1 MMIII
6 MTMMM
11 TNIIIKTLMIRSRL
25 FDYNDYNDT
34 QVHYAED
41 FDIVMPMY
49 NLMEY
54 SDAYLN
60 TSRSLWYYY
69 RDEPALYY
77 NGNII
82 DFPANNNSN
91 NNNINNNNNNS
102 NNNNINNNNNS
113 NNNNDNN
120 NNNSF
125 KCKGTTN
132 L

>member
-1 MMIII
+1 
-6 MTMMM
+6 M
-11 TNIIIKTLMIRSRL
+11 TNIIIKTLMIRSHL

-82 DFPANNNSN
+82 KGHVSPKNLFVLLISFSN
-91 NNNINNNNNNS
+91 CNLIPRY
-102 NNNNINNNNNS
+102 
-113 NNNNDNN
+113 
-120 NNNSF
+120 SF
-125 KCKGTTN
+125 MFTS
-132 L
+132 

>member
-1 MMIII
+1 MINHKEHVTMMMII

-11 TNIIIKTLMIRSRL
+11 TIIIIKTLMIRARL
-25 FDYNDYNDT
+25 FDYNDYHDT
-34 QVHYAED
+34 QVHAED

-60 TSRSLWYYY
+60 TSGSLWYHD

-91 NNNINNNNNNS
+91 NSNINN
-102 NNNNINNNNNS
+102 NNNNNS
-113 NNNNDNN
+113 NNNNDNDN

-125 KCKGTTN
+125 KCKGATN

>member
-1 MMIII
+1 MI

-82 DFPANNNSN
+82 DFPANNN
-91 NNNINNNNNNS
+91 NS

-125 KCKGTTN
+125 KCNGATN

>member
-60 TSRSLWYYY
+60 TSRSLWYFY

-82 DFPANNNSN
+82 DFPANNNNNSN

-102 NNNNINNNNNS
+102 NNN
-113 NNNNDNN
+113 DNN

-125 KCKGTTN
+125 KCNGATN